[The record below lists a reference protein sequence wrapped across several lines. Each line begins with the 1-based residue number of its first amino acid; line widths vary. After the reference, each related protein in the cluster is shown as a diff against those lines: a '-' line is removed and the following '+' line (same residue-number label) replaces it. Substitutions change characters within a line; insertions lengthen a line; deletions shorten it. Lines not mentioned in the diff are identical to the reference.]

1 MAEKILDIKLNA
13 KEAIAQLKTLDEQ
26 IVKLEDNVADAQREL
41 LKMEAELSKL
51 GGSGKELARRTQLN
65 DKIEKTKNLIKQEN
79 LALKESKRAKTQL
92 NKENIKLNNKLKEQ
106 AKAHN
111 EVSKG
116 LTKSIGGTAILDQA
130 TGGLFSK
137 FSGLAQGLRAATGGM
152 KLFKVALI
160 GTGVGA
166 LVVALGS
173 LVAYFKSSE
182 EGQNK
187 LTKAMNVASAVVSN
201 VIELYTKLGE
211 GMFNTWKQVGRFL
224 IGKGSLKEIGEAA
237 GNAFESVS
245 EKVKTLTKDI
255 KEDAKVAM
263 DLSDQLA
270 KADRIDR
277 KLIVDRQKANEKVAL
292 LRNKAF
298 DTEKYNN
305 QERIAFLE
313 EAITIEDG
321 ITNKEIESARLRF
334 EAKKKENDMTSLA
347 RKEDLD
353 EQANL
358 EAKLF
363 ELEAKKLNRQREV
376 QNERQML
383 LTKQKEEEENK
394 RAEEQKKEQDRL
406 DSIQEIRDEYAQK
419 ELEKQ
424 AQTELQKVEL
434 EEATQLKELEDLNA
448 SEEAKQQ
455 IRDYYLSLKDEA
467 RKADYEKEK
476 ELKKKEEEDD
486 QKLKDAKLSAQ
497 LELAAASQAGIR
509 ALGGL
514 FEEGTAASKTAALA
528 DIAIGTGIGFIN
540 ALDIAQKSSKPFG
553 PAAALAFPIFYA
565 SQIASVLGAVGQAKK
580 ILSTVKGGKGSTPNV
595 SGDKGS
601 APSIPS
607 FNIVGAAP
615 ENQLAEAIGQ
625 QDAKPVKAFV
635 VSNEITNAQALERNI
650 IEDASIG

>member
-1 MAEKILDIKLNA
+1 MAEKIIDIKLNA
-13 KEAIAQLKTLDEQ
+13 KEAIAQVKTLDEQ

-187 LTKAMNVASAVVSN
+187 LTKAMNVAGAVVSN

-211 GMFNTWKQVGRFL
+211 GIFNTYKQVGRFL
-224 IGKGSLKEIGEAA
+224 IGKGSLKEIGEAVSDT
-237 GNAFESVS
+237 FDTVS
-245 EKVKTLTKDI
+245 EKVSNFSQDI
-255 KEDAKVAM
+255 KEDIKAAAE
-263 DLSDQLA
+263 LSDAIA
-270 KADRIDR
+270 KADKIDR
-277 KLIVDRQKANEKVAL
+277 KLLVERQKSNTEINE
-292 LRNKAF
+292 LRTKAY
-298 DTEKYNN
+298 DTEKYTAE
-305 QERIAFLE
+305 ERIKFLE

-334 EAKKKENDMTSLA
+334 EAKKKENNMTSLA

-376 QNERQML
+376 QNQRQML
-383 LTKQKEEEENK
+383 LRKQKEEEENK

-476 ELKKKEEEDD
+476 ELKEKEEEDD

-509 ALGGL
+509 ALGAL

-540 ALDIAQKSSKPFG
+540 ALDIAQKSSKATG
-553 PAAALAFPIFYA
+553 PAAAFAFPIFYA

-595 SGDKGS
+595 SGDRGS

>member
-187 LTKAMNVASAVVSN
+187 LTKAMNVAGAVVSN

-211 GMFNTWKQVGRFL
+211 GMYNTWKQVGRFL

-334 EAKKKENDMTSLA
+334 EAKKKENDMTSLV

-565 SQIASVLGAVGQAKK
+565 SQIASVLGAVGQAKN

-595 SGDKGS
+595 SGNRGS
-601 APSIPS
+601 APSVPS